1 MYENLDYRNPVAAW
15 HNSELPDGSL
25 CTKCLELH
33 GVHAPCTSLK
43 PLPADAVSLPPRSIK
58 SGITGALSLHDYRKY
73 LSQSA
78 ECVDDPIDRS
88 EKTLKRKT
96 ATSNLNQPAPLTTSL
111 ACCAISVS
119 SAASSTPPLSPSYS
133 HSIISYQSEQ
143 EPEISEAST
152 VILPPSQ
159 GPRVHLVSEKFTRPR
174 PNRKRVNPFRQKLQ
188 RDAQARGEAERQLPP
203 PPSRPPPP
211 TPMLATTQAVATIS
225 HGGASFEILN
235 PRKSLD
241 VARIVSFIKDVDD
254 CSIMSFDPRHDSI
267 VSSNPYSVDECFNR
281 DSLSQF
287 TDASLPSHYSSP
299 SLCTTSPSTGCSTP
313 KLQTTDIPSSS
324 PGVHDRVRSLSDYSL
339 RKHNYWT
346 PARQQE
352 ITSTQKYDMQHEL
365 LNDLPS
371 TRAVS
376 TTSRPQEFSP
386 EPDLLP
392 SDPQSP
398 SSAPTC
404 ISEES
409 EIGEPGSPVYANG
422 EWAQVDER
430 DRGIFLNMQSI
441 QPHSTMAI
449 LAGYSEPPSPYDTYY
464 ANTMSS
470 PLPSNPSCTQH
481 YDPYDPVYFDPHV
494 QSVLAAANAETMG
507 LRGNSGRALDD
518 LQRRFGSSVSLGGI
532 VSGAG
537 TEAGDGHGHGH
548 GHKGDRGR
556 KGSFSQRKKLKKFF
570 SWRSGN

>member
-1 MYENLDYRNPVAAW
+1 MYENPNYRDPFAAW

-33 GVHAPCTSLK
+33 GFHAPCTPLK

-78 ECVDDPIDRS
+78 ECVGDPVDRS

-96 ATSNLNQPAPLTTSL
+96 ATSNLIRPAPLTITSL
-111 ACCAISVS
+111 SSCAISVS

-143 EPEISEAST
+143 EPEVSEAST
-152 VILPPSQ
+152 
-159 GPRVHLVSEKFTRPR
+159 GT
-174 PNRKRVNPFRQKLQ
+174 NTFREKLQ
-188 RDAQARGEAERQLPP
+188 RDAQARDQAQRQS
-203 PPSRPPPP
+203 PPSRPQAS

-241 VARIVSFIKDVDD
+241 VARIVSFIEDVDD
-254 CSIMSFDPRHDSI
+254 CSILSFDPRHDSI
-267 VSSNPYSVDECFNR
+267 VSSNPYSVDESFDR

-299 SLCTTSPSTGCSTP
+299 SLCTTSPSMGCSTP
-313 KLQTTDIPSSS
+313 KRQTADIPSSS

-346 PARQQE
+346 PARQQD
-352 ITSTQKYDMQHEL
+352 ITSSPTEMHKMQQDRIT
-365 LNDLPS
+365 DLPS
-371 TRAVS
+371 QRTVS
-376 TTSRPQEFSP
+376 TTSRSPQDPDS

-398 SSAPTC
+398 TSAPTFL
-404 ISEES
+404 SEES
-409 EIGEPGSPVYANG
+409 DIGEPGSPVYANG

-430 DRGIFLNMQSI
+430 DRGIFLNIQPI

-464 ANTMSS
+464 ANTMST
-470 PLPSNPSCTQH
+470 PLPSTPSYTQH

-494 QSVLAAANAETMG
+494 QSVLAAANADTMG

-518 LQRRFGSSVSLGGI
+518 LQRRFSSSVSLGLGGAGSGSG
-532 VSGAG
+532 SGAG
-537 TEAGDGHGHGH
+537 DGFGLV
-548 GHKGDRGR
+548 HKVDRER
-556 KGSFSQRKKLKKFF
+556 KGSFSQRKKLRKFF
-570 SWRSGN
+570 SWRSGH